1 MAEPGAAPLSR
12 LTPPAPLTGEP
23 FQAAGSLYKA
33 SPARGCGVERRLRRR
48 KRDGA
53 GLTVAEHKRAS
64 ARAVRCGHRK
74 PDGGC
79 AARRRR
85 RGGIAALCRRYPRPP
100 GPCPVLRRGRAAAGT
115 ACAIATSLPAS
126 PFRPAGAGRSPIG
139 RPGELLRSEKRRT
152 TRHKLHGTVNAAI
165 LGRPWFRPCHAI
177 KHRLFGD
184 EKQRNALRSSLRSLP
199 ALRLAA
205 QTRDMIARCR
215 QTRNSP

>member
-1 MAEPGAAPLSR
+1 MATEISYKARQNLALCFVGDDACIV
-12 LTPPAPLTGEP
+12 PAPPLRHRKP
-23 FQAAGSLYKA
+23 QAAGEI
-33 SPARGCGVERRLRRR
+33 ARPTLRP
-48 KRDGA
+48 GA
-53 GLTVAEHKRAS
+53 GGNRYAS
-64 ARAVRCGHRK
+64 ANRQ
-74 PDGGC
+74 
-79 AARRRR
+79 ARRR
-85 RGGIAALCRRYPRPP
+85 ADENHRP
-100 GPCPVLRRGRAAAGT
+100 LRRVCLPAET
-115 ACAIATSLPAS
+115 ACATAASLSAS